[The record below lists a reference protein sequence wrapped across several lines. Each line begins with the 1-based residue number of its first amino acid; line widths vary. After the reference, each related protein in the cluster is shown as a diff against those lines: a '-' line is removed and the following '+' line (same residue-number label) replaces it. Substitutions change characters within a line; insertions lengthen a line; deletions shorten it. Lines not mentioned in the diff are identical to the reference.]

1 MASGHVC
8 LYVPHAK
15 SLEQLRQSLGG
26 LRGGKGKAE
35 PAGGSSDAVKENK
48 TKNPPKGDK
57 KKKQTNKPKHVL
69 SVLV

>member
-8 LYVPHAK
+8 LYVPHAE

-48 TKNPPKGDK
+48 TTPPPKGDK
-57 KKKQTNKPKHVL
+57 KTNKPTNL
-69 SVLV
+69 NMF